1 MAGWPPRTADCR
13 QFREVAVKKGL
24 AAPVTPFAL
33 GNLIPSQPSRCS
45 FKVGRGTW
53 SHPEPLHPGVSA
65 RPAAGRED
73 ADPMRGGAGG
83 VPEPKRR
90 FPAAVCQARGGGG
103 AGHHR
108 SRQPSRTPC
117 APQSRP
123 RWPNPCAVK
132 GPWHRSHRHRDGTL
146 GLYPQPDVSVSAG
159 TWRAGLEDR
168 RRGRP
173 YRYAPPAGRRDR
185 LSQVRSA
192 LGLDSHRWIRRA
204 PRARTTPDP
213 TAR

>member
-1 MAGWPPRTADCR
+1 MEEFRVPFPSPLRGTVVAGWPPRTADCR
-13 QFREVAVKKGL
+13 QFREVAVKRGL

-73 ADPMRGGAGG
+73 ADPMRGGAGR

-117 APQSRP
+117 APQSPHPVAEPLRGEGALAPLPPGPGRDPWTRP
-123 RWPNPCAVK
+123 A
-132 GPWHRSHRHRDGTL
+132 
-146 GLYPQPDVSVSAG
+146 
-159 TWRAGLEDR
+159 
-168 RRGRP
+168 
-173 YRYAPPAGRRDR
+173 AGR
-185 LSQVRSA
+185 
-192 LGLDSHRWIRRA
+192 
-204 PRARTTPDP
+204 
-213 TAR
+213 